1 MVWSLYHCKVASGGK
16 GFMIMKDILHKILYT
31 GIGFAALTEEKA
43 REIVA
48 EMEQQ
53 GEVSGEEGK
62 KLAQE
67 LIDKAKHQSREFH
80 KTVTEEVDKVAG
92 RLGWVR
98 RDEFDRLK
106 QRVEEMEN
114 RIEEM
119 PTDDS

>member
-1 MVWSLYHCKVASGGK
+1 MT
-16 GFMIMKDILHKILYT
+16 MKDILHKILYT

-67 LIDKAKHQSREFH
+67 LIEKAKHQSQELH

-92 RLGWVR
+92 RLGWIR

-106 QRVEEMEN
+106 RRVEEMES
-114 RIEEM
+114 RTEET
-119 PTDDS
+119 PSEDSP

>member
-1 MVWSLYHCKVASGGK
+1 
-16 GFMIMKDILHKILYT
+16 MIMKDILHKILYT

-67 LIDKAKHQSREFH
+67 LIDKAKHQSQEFH

-106 QRVEEMEN
+106 QRVEEMESRTEDTPVEDN
-114 RIEEM
+114 
-119 PTDDS
+119 P